1 MKIIANN
8 YQPKD
13 IMRIIREWTE
23 LTQKDFGDSVGRSR
37 DGIQKYESGKRKY
50 TFETLMLFCEK
61 HNIKVTI
68 EKIK

>member
-8 YQPKD
+8 YSAPD

-23 LTQKDFGDSVGRSR
+23 LTQKDFATSVNRSR
-37 DGIQKYESGKRKY
+37 DGIQKYENGKRKY
-50 TFETLMLFCEK
+50 TFETFMIFCKK

-68 EKIK
+68 EKK